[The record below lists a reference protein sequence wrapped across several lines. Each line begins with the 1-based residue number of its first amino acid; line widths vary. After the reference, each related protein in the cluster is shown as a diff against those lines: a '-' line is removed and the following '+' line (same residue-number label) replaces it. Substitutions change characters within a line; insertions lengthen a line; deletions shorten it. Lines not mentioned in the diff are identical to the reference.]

1 MNSVDWS
8 GVIPQCDHFEDYEE
22 PDFETMWPDRSKP
35 FGGQVSQ
42 EYNYRVKALKQA
54 DVLMLPYLFSGA
66 VFRGAN
72 QAKL

>member
-1 MNSVDWS
+1 
-8 GVIPQCDHFEDYEE
+8 
-22 PDFETMWPDRSKP
+22 MWPDRSKP

-54 DVLMLPYLFSGA
+54 DVLMLPLSVSGA

>member
-1 MNSVDWS
+1 
-8 GVIPQCDHFEDYEE
+8 
-22 PDFETMWPDRSKP
+22 MWPDRSKP

-54 DVLMLPYLFSGA
+54 DVLMLPYLFPERFSA
-66 VFRGAN
+66 EPN